1 MPTNSKLLK
10 KIKEWENRLWTRN
23 EKDFKEDIKV
33 YYHEWVA
40 LTQVKLKNMVGAQPK
55 ENLPIDGAH

>member
-1 MPTNSKLLK
+1 MPTNSKLLR

-23 EKDFKEDIKV
+23 EEDLKEAIKV

-40 LTQVKLKNMVGAQPK
+40 LTQVKLKNMVIAQPK
-55 ENLPIDGAH
+55 GSLLIDGAH